1 MSGERFTLRWI
12 ALFVLLGVL
21 IVASPYIV
29 ELLTQNAACFGTEH
43 ACADM
48 AGVYAH
54 YGRSMVLVLVLI
66 PLLVAVAARAL
77 SAGVFAWAFPF
88 ALLMVAGALPLLYAV
103 GGPEVSTL
111 AEAMAHPALIPIFFL
126 LVLFLALSVESE
138 DGVGGMWRVA
148 MPLVALIT
156 LFLTS
161 SAWLPGVA
169 LMPVLGPTAQPIGFY
184 LGEAH
189 GALGLGERI
198 GPFVN
203 LCLLAFVLAAAGMM
217 MSARSRSG
225 RA

>member
-12 ALFVLLGVL
+12 ALVVLLGVL

-29 ELLTQNAACFGTEH
+29 ELLTRNAACFGTEN
-43 ACADM
+43 ACRDM
-48 AGVYAH
+48 AEVFAH
-54 YGRSMVLVLVLI
+54 YGRSMILVVVLI
-66 PLLVAVAARAL
+66 PLLVAVAARTL

-88 ALLMVAGALPLLYAV
+88 ALLMVAGSLPLLYAV
-103 GGPEVSTL
+103 GGPEVATW
-111 AEAMAHPALIPIFFL
+111 AEAAAHPALVPLIFL

-138 DGVGGMWRVA
+138 DGIGGIWRVA
-148 MPLVALIT
+148 MPLVALLT

-161 SAWLPGVA
+161 TAWLPGVA
-169 LMPVLGPTAQPIGFY
+169 LMPYVGETAQPIGYY

-189 GALGLGERI
+189 GALGLGEQI

>member
-1 MSGERFTLRWI
+1 MSGERFTVRWI
-12 ALFVLLGVL
+12 MLFALLAAL
-21 IVASPYIV
+21 ILASPFIV
-29 ELLTQNAACFGTEH
+29 EMLDANAACFGTEH

-54 YGRSMVLVLVLI
+54 YGRSMVLVIVLI
-66 PLLVAVAARAL
+66 PLLVTVAARAL

-88 ALLMVAGALPLLYAV
+88 ALLMAAGALPLLYAV
-103 GGPEVSTL
+103 GGPEISTL
-111 AEAMAHPALIPIFFL
+111 DEAMAHPGLIPVFFL
-126 LVLFLALSVESE
+126 LVLFLALSVESD
-138 DGVGGMWRVA
+138 DGHGKMWRVA
-148 MPLVALIT
+148 MPLLALLT

-169 LMPVLGPTAQPIGFY
+169 LMPVVGQTAQPVGFY
-184 LGEAH
+184 LGEAQ
-189 GALGLGERI
+189 GVLGLGERI

-225 RA
+225 R